1 MADLDS
7 QAGAL
12 QSLRLDYD
20 DSDEWDTDSDDG
32 GNLSRRYSHD
42 I

>member
-20 DSDEWDTDSDDG
+20 DGDEWDTDSDDNG
-32 GNLSRRYSHD
+32 ILTC
-42 I
+42 